1 MRKTLLATA
10 MIVPFVLLAIWP
22 LATAHADNEKLPM
35 TYVAAMSGIQG
46 NLVARAANCG
56 FAGDRA
62 ADLRRIIIAAA
73 VSSGFDPEAGLADP
87 DTISRVRSTIENALF
102 AQTPCALVKVY
113 YNWFE
118 LVPSTSVGPW
128 MTSNVQGM
136 GTVEQFGVELQRRT
150 EALVGAIQPSGRPG
164 RNPSPTH

>member
-1 MRKTLLATA
+1 MFFRRTLL
-10 MIVPFVLLAIWP
+10 LLSLAIGP
-22 LATAHADNEKLPM
+22 LATAHAANEKLPM

-46 NLVARAANCG
+46 NLVARAASCG
-56 FAGDRA
+56 FAGDRS
-62 ADLRRIIIAAA
+62 ADLRRIVIAAGL
-73 VSSGFDPEAGLADP
+73 SSGFDPEVGLTDR
-87 DTISRVRSTIENALF
+87 DTISKVRSTVENALF
-102 AQTPCALVKVY
+102 AKTPCALVKVY

-128 MTSNVQGM
+128 MSSNIQGM

-150 EALVGAIQPSGRPG
+150 EALVGAIRPSGRPE

>member
-73 VSSGFDPEAGLADP
+73 ASSGL
-87 DTISRVRSTIENALF
+87 S
-102 AQTPCALVKVY
+102 
-113 YNWFE
+113 
-118 LVPSTSVGPW
+118 
-128 MTSNVQGM
+128 
-136 GTVEQFGVELQRRT
+136 
-150 EALVGAIQPSGRPG
+150 LVGATQPSGHPG